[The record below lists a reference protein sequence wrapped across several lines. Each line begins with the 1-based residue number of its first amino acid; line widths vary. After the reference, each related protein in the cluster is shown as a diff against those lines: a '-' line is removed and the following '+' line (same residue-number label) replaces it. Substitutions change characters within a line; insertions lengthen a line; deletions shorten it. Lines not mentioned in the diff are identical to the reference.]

1 MSIKEENKVKY
12 LKGRERQKVMELN
25 AHMHKS
31 ESMDKLAWIVIA
43 LCIILFITF
52 GGY

>member
-1 MSIKEENKVKY
+1 MNTQNVNKLKY

-31 ESMDKLAWIVIA
+31 ESIDKLAWIVIT
-43 LCIILFITF
+43 LCIILFIIF